1 MPSLRMSQDA
11 AASPRSSPASHELEQ
26 PASTASAIAAD
37 DQGGPPDR
45 GLEGTS
51 PGSDP
56 SRYAQSK
63 WALLAATVA
72 LSVAYA
78 PNFRDLL
85 SVWEADPNYSHGY
98 LIIPIALVILWR
110 RLSDKREEGGPTW
123 VGPRWWGW
131 IVLCAVLALCAIA
144 YERASQWVETA
155 TIVPVIACLTW
166 TLGGWPLVRVA
177 WPAILFLVFLFP
189 LPPGVNDSVALPLQR
204 IAATGSCFLLQ
215 LTGLWAV
222 QEGNV
227 IHLATPHGNVPLDVA
242 LACNGLRM
250 LMTMAATITAVIVL
264 IAIPTWQRLT
274 LLASTVPIALLS
286 NMIRIVVTGWC
297 FYLFTGAEAKHWA
310 CTMSPAG

>member
-1 MPSLRMSQDA
+1 MC
-11 AASPRSSPASHELEQ
+11 
-26 PASTASAIAAD
+26 
-37 DQGGPPDR
+37 
-45 GLEGTS
+45 GT
-51 PGSDP
+51 GF
-56 SRYAQSK
+56 
-63 WALLAATVA
+63 
-72 LSVAYA
+72 A
-78 PNFRDLL
+78 P
-85 SVWEADPNYSHGY
+85 
-98 LIIPIALVILWR
+98 
-110 RLSDKREEGGPTW
+110 
-123 VGPRWWGW
+123 
-131 IVLCAVLALCAIA
+131 IA

-274 LLASTVPIALLS
+274 LLASTVPIAL
-286 NMIRIVVTGWC
+286 
-297 FYLFTGAEAKHWA
+297 
-310 CTMSPAG
+310 